1 MANREQDMQDIERY
15 LAGDSELSRLYREA
29 PNEQPSA
36 QCNDAILSAAQT
48 AAAQRARPTPSVG
61 QRLWRRVVAAR
72 AAVATAASLVLVI
85 GLALSVYREY
95 GLDIPADLAVE
106 APARSAGNLRPE
118 PNDKENRYNS
128 AQQAPDTQTPA
139 IAGKS
144 PAAPTASEPS
154 TPPGS
159 DRLRSREAE
168 RLAKRSAA
176 PEATAPAGVSM
187 AEQAAVPAPQKPAP
201 ADDSKAVSASRAA
214 PYEISAP
221 PYHDARQTDSELPP
235 DVWLKK
241 IEKLIEADNLDAA
254 KLELKAFKQAYPAH
268 QLSARVKQ
276 LDLQ

>member
-15 LAGDSELSRLYREA
+15 LSGDSELSRLYREA

-48 AAAQRARPTPSVG
+48 AAAQRARRTPSAW

-72 AAVATAASLVLVI
+72 AAVATTASLVLVM
-85 GLALSVYREY
+85 GLALSVYREH

-106 APARSAGNLRPE
+106 APARSAGNPPRE
-118 PNDKENRYNS
+118 PNDKENRYTS
-128 AQQAPDTQTPA
+128 PQQAPSTQTPA
-139 IAGKS
+139 IARKS
-144 PAAPTASEPS
+144 AAPTASESS

-159 DRLRSREAE
+159 GQLRSREAKH
-168 RLAKRSAA
+168 LATRSPT
-176 PEATAPAGVSM
+176 PEATVPGGISM
-187 AEQAAVPAPQKPAP
+187 AEQAAAPAPQKSVPAE
-201 ADDSKAVSASRAA
+201 DNQAVSASRAA
-214 PYEISAP
+214 PHENAAP
-221 PYHDARQTDSELPP
+221 PYHDARQTNSELPP

-241 IEKLIEADNLDAA
+241 IEKLIEVDNLDAA

-276 LDLQ
+276 LDSQ